1 MSVFES
7 IKKGSVIGR
16 YLTGKESEDDRQEL
30 KNWLEEDEANRE
42 LLREI
47 NNEKNISSAIEL
59 YDSFNG
65 YAAWKKY
72 MHIRSL
78 SSYRK
83 IIIRWQV
90 AAVFFFLVGCGGIIA
105 YLTNTSGGRSFTT
118 VSTNKGQNSKITL
131 PDGSIVWVSSGT
143 TLSYNTNFGEKER
156 SIKLSGE
163 AFFEIAKNKDKPLVV
178 DCNSLKVKVLGTKF
192 DVSAYP
198 EDQSVDV
205 VLESG
210 SVELTSATDQ
220 SLKKQLVP
228 GEMARFDV
236 VRKELA
242 VSRDANYKFTSWKDG
257 ILIFRNDS
265 MDEVLKKLGRW
276 YNIDIQ
282 VDNPQIDQLI
292 FNATIV
298 NENVEDI
305 FDLIKFSCGINY
317 KIIRSDN
324 PAIPVKVILTK

>member
-1 MSVFES
+1 MSTLES
-7 IKKGSVIGR
+7 TKKGEIVGR
-16 YLTGKESEDDRQEL
+16 YLAGKESEDDRREL
-30 KNWLEEDEANRE
+30 KNWLDEDEANRE
-42 LLREI
+42 LFHEI

-59 YDSFNG
+59 FDSFNV

-72 MHIRSL
+72 MHTHAL

-83 IIIRWQV
+83 TIIRWQV
-90 AAVFFFLVGCGGIIA
+90 AAVFFFLVGCGGVIA
-105 YLTNTSGGRSFTT
+105 YLTTTTGERSFTT
-118 VSTNKGQNSKITL
+118 VSTNKGQNSKVTL

-178 DCNSLKVKVLGTKF
+178 DCNDLKIRVLGTKF

-198 EDQSVDV
+198 EDHSVDV

-210 SVELTSATDQ
+210 SVELTSGTNQ

-236 VRKELA
+236 VRKELV
-242 VSRDANYKFTSWKDG
+242 VSREANYKFTSWKDG
-257 ILIFRNDS
+257 ILIFRDDS
-265 MDEVLKKLGRW
+265 MGEVLKKLERW
-276 YNIDIQ
+276 YNIDIK
-282 VDNPQIDQLI
+282 VESPNINQLV

-317 KIIRSDN
+317 RIIRSDN
-324 PAIPVKVILTK
+324 PTVPVQVILTK